1 MKIRRCVFCKKKST
15 TLLLGQILQGSI
27 PFSGT
32 FVAALAADMVFC
44 EKVRQPI
51 LHVKRKSSLYVCY
64 LPRIVS
70 LTVKT
75 HNTRIFNWMH
85 RMFCSIELRRMWRGL
100 RYQTCVFLTPFVWH
114 IATWAII
121 GITWQLGKQNNDLK
135 WNLRNRRYTI
145 CSDQFSLM
153 TWHGW
158 QCLLIQYDSCWYLVS
173 VICALN
179 FGWEI
184 IFKKPYNE
192 FLFRA
197 TFSTSQPL

>member
-1 MKIRRCVFCKKKST
+1 MQRKRCENTKMCF
-15 TLLLGQILQGSI
+15 LLKRNWQLYCFGKILQGSI

-75 HNTRIFNWMH
+75 HRTRIFNWMH
-85 RMFCSIELRRMWRGL
+85 RMLSSIELRTMWEGG
-100 RYQTCVFLTPFVWH
+100 CVTKHVSFLTPFVWP

-121 GITWQLGKQNNDLK
+121 GKLD
-135 WNLRNRRYTI
+135 
-145 CSDQFSLM
+145 SLEKKSM
-153 TWHGW
+153 TWNGISEMEVFV
-158 QCLLIQYDSCWYLVS
+158 QSD
-173 VICALN
+173 
-179 FGWEI
+179 
-184 IFKKPYNE
+184 
-192 FLFRA
+192 FL
-197 TFSTSQPL
+197 